1 MIRALCHGCRLGVR
15 STCKASSPAWSVAPA
30 AAAARR
36 RQLSVLGHIGDDRKG
51 ALRAAFDESKGRL
64 KGMVEQGKAPAI
76 PSLRAPPGPAAA
88 AAPAPAVAAD
98 QAELAALQEE
108 LESARKLIMSLSE
121 SAGSSATVQASMQ
134 AQGAADDV
142 YQALESDVKKL
153 QEQNLRLH
161 EAEDAMRTELE
172 QTRARLG
179 AAESAAAAA
188 AGGDEAA
195 SASASSSSSA
205 AAAAAE
211 PVAWDGAKPPNFE
224 ALGKAELLLINA
236 YLGNGAEDSMTKR
249 QLADA
254 VRTTIVA

>member
-1 MIRALCHGCRLGVR
+1 MIRALRHGCRLGVR
-15 STCKASSPAWSVAPA
+15 STCKASSPVWSVAPA
-30 AAAARR
+30 AAAPRR

-88 AAPAPAVAAD
+88 AAAPAPAGAAD

-121 SAGSSATVQASMQ
+121 SAGSAATVQASMQ

-195 SASASSSSSA
+195 SASASSSS
-205 AAAAAE
+205 AAAE

>member
-1 MIRALCHGCRLGVR
+1 MIRALCHGCRLGAR
-15 STCKASSPAWSVAPA
+15 STGKASSPAWSAAPA
-30 AAAARR
+30 GAAPR
-36 RQLSVLGHIGDDRKG
+36 RQLSILGHIGDDRKG

-76 PSLRAPPGPAAA
+76 PSLRAPPPGPAAA
-88 AAPAPAVAAD
+88 PAGPVGAAD
-98 QAELAALQEE
+98 QAELDALQEE

-121 SAGSSATVQASMQ
+121 SAGNTATVQASMQ

-161 EAEDAMRTELE
+161 EAEEAMRTELE

-188 AGGDEAA
+188 AAGGDEAL
-195 SASASSSSSA
+195 SSSA
-205 AAAAAE
+205 AA
-211 PVAWDGAKPPNFE
+211 VAWDGAKPPNFE

-254 VRTTIVA
+254 LRETIVA

>member
-1 MIRALCHGCRLGVR
+1 MIRALCHGCRLGAR
-15 STCKASSPAWSVAPA
+15 STGKASSPAWSAAPA
-30 AAAARR
+30 GAAPR
-36 RQLSVLGHIGDDRKG
+36 RQLSILGHIGDDRKG

-64 KGMVEQGKAPAI
+64 KGMREQGKAPAI
-76 PSLRAPPGPAAA
+76 PSLRAPPPGPA
-88 AAPAPAVAAD
+88 AAPAPAPAGATD
-98 QAELAALQEE
+98 QADLDALQEE

-161 EAEDAMRTELE
+161 EAEEAMRTELE

-188 AGGDEAA
+188 AAGGGEAA
-195 SASASSSSSA
+195 ASSA
-205 AAAAAE
+205 AAA
-211 PVAWDGAKPPNFE
+211 VAWDGAKPPNFE

-254 VRTTIVA
+254 LRETIVA

>member
-1 MIRALCHGCRLGVR
+1 MIRALCHGCRLG
-15 STCKASSPAWSVAPA
+15 SQAPPRAHLAGA
-30 AAAARR
+30 APR
-36 RQLSVLGHIGDDRKG
+36 RQLSILGHIGDDRKG

-76 PSLRAPPGPAAA
+76 PSLRAPPPGPA
-88 AAPAPAVAAD
+88 AAPAPAGAAD
-98 QAELAALQEE
+98 QAELDALQEE

-121 SAGSSATVQASMQ
+121 SAGSAATVQASMQ

-161 EAEDAMRTELE
+161 EAEEAMRTELE

-188 AGGDEAA
+188 AGGDEAL
-195 SASASSSSSA
+195 SSSSA
-205 AAAAAE
+205 T
-211 PVAWDGAKPPNFE
+211 VAWDGAKPPNFE

>member
-88 AAPAPAVAAD
+88 AAAPAPAGAAD

-195 SASASSSSSA
+195 SASASSSS
-205 AAAAAE
+205 AAAE